1 MVEGHPVECGK
12 IETELFHLF
21 VPAGNCGDEYRGNK
35 FREKYWGETM
45 GKTILTAKHITKL
58 FPGMKA
64 LDDVDFDLQEGEV
77 HILVGENGAGKST
90 LAKCL
95 LGAYKPEEG
104 EVRLD
109 GQVVKF
115 NGTKEALARGIV
127 AVYQE
132 FTLVPYISVAQNI
145 FLNREYKTKLGLIDH
160 KKMEEEAAKL
170 LKALNCEYMNPKDYV
185 KNLSIA

>member
-77 HILVGENGAGKST
+77 HILVGENGAGKE
-90 LAKCL
+90 LAKPVNASADLSVMNNFTDKGDISAFAVNAMASLIGGGHLYGGKDGKLMPKQL
-95 LGAYKPEEG
+95 LTRAEGVVLLSRLMNASKNTSPE
-104 EVRLD
+104 D
-109 GQVVKF
+109 GR
-115 NGTKEALARGIV
+115 RGC
-127 AVYQE
+127 
-132 FTLVPYISVAQNI
+132 
-145 FLNREYKTKLGLIDH
+145 
-160 KKMEEEAAKL
+160 
-170 LKALNCEYMNPKDYV
+170 KAFKGVEL
-185 KNLSIA
+185 

>member
-21 VPAGNCGDEYRGNK
+21 VPAGNCGDEYRENK

-90 LAKCL
+90 LAKMSS
-95 LGAYKPEEG
+95 G
-104 EVRLD
+104 R
-109 GQVVKF
+109 
-115 NGTKEALARGIV
+115 I
-127 AVYQE
+127 
-132 FTLVPYISVAQNI
+132 
-145 FLNREYKTKLGLIDH
+145 
-160 KKMEEEAAKL
+160 
-170 LKALNCEYMNPKDYV
+170 
-185 KNLSIA
+185 

>member
-77 HILVGENGAGKST
+77 HI
-90 LAKCL
+90 
-95 LGAYKPEEG
+95 P
-104 EVRLD
+104 
-109 GQVVKF
+109 
-115 NGTKEALARGIV
+115 
-127 AVYQE
+127 
-132 FTLVPYISVAQNI
+132 FTVWMP
-145 FLNREYKTKLGLIDH
+145 
-160 KKMEEEAAKL
+160 
-170 LKALNCEYMNPKDYV
+170 
-185 KNLSIA
+185 

>member
-1 MVEGHPVECGK
+1 MM
-12 IETELFHLF
+12 
-21 VPAGNCGDEYRGNK
+21 
-35 FREKYWGETM
+35 W
-45 GKTILTAKHITKL
+45 ILICRK
-58 FPGMKA
+58 G
-64 LDDVDFDLQEGEV
+64 QV

-170 LKALNCEYMNPKDYV
+170 LKALNCELHESQRLCKELKHSRAADGGNCQGAFINPRIWCLMNPPQLCRKE
-185 KNLSIA
+185 KWTPSLHRFTG

>member
-1 MVEGHPVECGK
+1 MVEGHPIESGK
-12 IETELFHLF
+12 TETELFHLF
-21 VPAGNCGDEYRGNK
+21 VPAGNCGDEYRENK
-35 FREKYWGETM
+35 FREKYWGEKM

-58 FPGMKA
+58 FPGMRA

-109 GQVVKF
+109 G
-115 NGTKEALARGIV
+115 
-127 AVYQE
+127 
-132 FTLVPYISVAQNI
+132 
-145 FLNREYKTKLGLIDH
+145 
-160 KKMEEEAAKL
+160 
-170 LKALNCEYMNPKDYV
+170 
-185 KNLSIA
+185 